1 MIMYRIKDL
10 RRLGAA
16 LRDRRFDLQS
26 PIPSLAPEQLSAMG
40 ADSVTMPPLRD
51 FGPGNQSPL
60 GLLWLTSIAA
70 AVGVETAFEI
80 GSYNGLTALTLAL
93 NLPSATVHTLD
104 LGPTDQPALPL
115 FRDDPLHIVERR
127 SRLYDGSEAANRNVQ
142 HLGASATFDFSP
154 YYGRCELV
162 YVDGAHSFEYVQ
174 SDSERAFRLVS
185 ADGVVVWDDYWYLV
199 PDVPR
204 YLDGLD
210 RRGLYRVPGT
220 RLVVLLPEN

>member
-16 LRDRRFDLQS
+16 VRDRRFDLQS
-26 PIPSLAPEQLSAMG
+26 PIPSLPHEHLSAMG
-40 ADSVTMPPLRD
+40 ADSITMPPLRD
-51 FGPGNQSPL
+51 FAPGNQSPL

-93 NLPSATVHTLD
+93 NLPSATIHTLD

-127 SRLYDGSEAANRNVQ
+127 SRLYDGSEAAKRIVQ
-142 HLGASATFDFSP
+142 HLGDSATFDFSP
-154 YYGRCELV
+154 YYGRCDLV

-185 ADGVVVWDDYWYLV
+185 ADGVVVWDGYWYLV

-220 RLVVLLPEN
+220 RLVVLLPET

>member
-1 MIMYRIKDL
+1 MIRYRIKDL

-16 LRDRRFDLQS
+16 VRDRRFDLRS
-26 PIPSLAPEQLSAMG
+26 PIPLLTPEQLSGLG
-40 ADSVTMPPLRD
+40 ADWVKMPPLRD
-51 FGPGNQSPL
+51 FDHGNQSPL

-93 NLPSATVHTLD
+93 NLPTATIHTLD
-104 LGPTDQPALPL
+104 LGPTDEPALPL
-115 FRDDPLHIVERR
+115 FRYDPVHIVERR
-127 SRLYDGSEAANRNVQ
+127 SRLYEGSDAGDRIVQ
-142 HLGASATFDFSP
+142 HLGDSATFDFSP
-154 YYGRCELV
+154 YYGRCQLV
-162 YVDGAHSFEYVQ
+162 YVDGAHSFDYVQ
-174 SDSERAFRLVS
+174 NDSEQAFRLVS
-185 ADGVVVWDDYWYLV
+185 SDGVVIWDDYWYLV

-220 RLVVLLPEN
+220 RLVVLLPAD